1 MPYSTRKDNRV
12 AIGGVGD
19 AVAISH
25 AVGDQTARV
34 AASKGLGALVS
45 RFVTLLAG
53 LFCFSAGIV
62 LTLRSGLGLGPWDVL
77 HQGLARHLPMS
88 FGVAS
93 ILVGFVVLVSAW
105 ALGQRPGIGTVLN
118 MLLVGAFI
126 DLINWTGIV
135 PSFGD
140 RHWAIRLLVDMIG
153 VALVGLGSAWYIKAQ
168 LGAGPRDGLML
179 VLARQLGGRVGAAR
193 AALELS
199 VLVVGYLLGG
209 AVGIGTLV
217 FALGAGPAVGLSF
230 RLLRVPAARA
240 H

>member
-1 MPYSTRKDNRV
+1 MAFVPPARP
-12 AIGGVGD
+12 AIP
-19 AVAISH
+19 
-25 AVGDQTARV
+25 ARV
-34 AASKGLGALVS
+34 LGRWTGASSVGEGNGPLAVRL
-45 RFVTLLAG
+45 VTLLTG
-53 LFCFSAGIV
+53 LFCFSVGIV

-77 HQGLARHLPMS
+77 HQGLARHLPIS

-93 ILVGFVVLVSAW
+93 ILVGFVVLLSAW

-135 PSFGD
+135 PSFAG
-140 RHWAIRLLVDMIG
+140 RHWTLRLLVDVVG
-153 VALVGLGSAWYIKAQ
+153 VAVVGLGSAWYIKAR

-179 VLARQLGGRVGAAR
+179 VLARATGGRVAAAR

-199 VLVVGYLLGG
+199 VLIAGFLLGG
-209 AVGIGTLV
+209 TAGIGTLV
-217 FALGAGPAVGLSF
+217 FAFGAGPAVGLSF
-230 RLLRVPAARA
+230 RLLRVPATRA